1 MSLLYE
7 GFPETVEINGTEYR
21 IITDYREWIR
31 WADMLASDID
41 TQLKTMFT
49 YEMILDDCEEPFKD
63 TFDALMAFFIM
74 DKDEESKPGKQTI
87 SYDEDAA
94 YIMADFQREY
104 GIDIV
109 NTKHLHW
116 WQFQMLFEGLSEKS
130 EMKQRIYYRS
140 VNLESIKDKE
150 ERKRIRKIQR
160 KIALKKEV
168 SDGDIGNAFA

>member
-7 GFPETVEINGTEYR
+7 GFPETVEINGSAYR
-21 IITDYREWIR
+21 VITDYREWIR
-31 WADMLASDID
+31 WADMHASDID
-41 TQLKTMFT
+41 DQLKTMFT

-63 TFDALMAFFIM
+63 VFNALMAFFVM
-74 DKDEESKPGKQTI
+74 GEVEESKPGKQTI
-87 SYDEDAA
+87 SYDQDAA

-109 NTKHLHW
+109 HVKHLHW

-160 KIALKKEV
+160 AVALKKEV

>member
-7 GFPETVEINGTEYR
+7 GFPETVEINGSEYR
-21 IITDYREWIR
+21 VITDYREWIR

-41 TQLKTMFT
+41 EHIKVRFTQ
-49 YEMILDDCEEPFKD
+49 EMIIDDCKKSFKD
-63 TFDALMAFFIM
+63 IFDALMAFFVM
-74 DKDEESKPGKQTI
+74 GEVEESKPGKQTI
-87 SYDEDAA
+87 SYDQDAA

-109 NTKHLHW
+109 HVKHLHW

-160 KIALKKEV
+160 AVALKKEV